1 MGEPFAVLDVAS
13 KFLKPS
19 TGVLRTRPECRQ
31 SLTYNMEY
39 ATCSMQHATYCMQH
53 ATYMGSLV
61 WLRCSCWRA
70 LIRAHTRAVRLD
82 ELVDSDG
89 KFRSA
94 EIYATSAPGLLPA
107 RSAVNQRSP
116 AHPHKCDIPDGA
128 IMDGMI
134 SRTAWY
140 APPLFQRPRAVLRR
154 PPRTVALGAASERS
168 HATPWH
174 AAWLRTYRYSWG
186 TRGTRGPP
194 PLTARSLAMLP
205 RERCAAAKTSVHLA
219 RGRSGRGVAARNTP
233 RCDALPSCQRRGKT
247 NPSAATPRRQEGF
260 RPCLPV
266 QWALK
271 RALSQSTGCAERAAR
286 SACARSKAA
295 TTLRH

>member
-1 MGEPFAVLDVAS
+1 MRLAQLRREIVAATS
-13 KFLKPS
+13 AR
-19 TGVLRTRPECRQ
+19 GVGSPRPHLHPDCAHPAPRPQ
-31 SLTYNMEY
+31 L
-39 ATCSMQHATYCMQH
+39 QQD
-53 ATYMGSLV
+53 
-61 WLRCSCWRA
+61 
-70 LIRAHTRAVRLD
+70 RAHPCHI
-82 ELVDSDG
+82 
-89 KFRSA
+89 SA
-94 EIYATSAPGLLPA
+94 GTGLTPATSAPGLLPA

-219 RGRSGRGVAARNTP
+219 RGRSGRGAAARNTP
-233 RCDALPSCQRRGKT
+233 RCDGLPSCQRRVKT

-260 RPCLPV
+260 RFCLPV
-266 QWALK
+266 QRALK

>member
-1 MGEPFAVLDVAS
+1 MRLAQLRREIVAATS
-13 KFLKPS
+13 AR
-19 TGVLRTRPECRQ
+19 GVGSPRPHLHPDCAHPAPRPQ
-31 SLTYNMEY
+31 L
-39 ATCSMQHATYCMQH
+39 QQD
-53 ATYMGSLV
+53 
-61 WLRCSCWRA
+61 
-70 LIRAHTRAVRLD
+70 RAHPCHI
-82 ELVDSDG
+82 
-89 KFRSA
+89 SA
-94 EIYATSAPGLLPA
+94 GTGLTPATSAPGLLPA

-174 AAWLRTYRYSWG
+174 AACLRTYRYSWG
-186 TRGTRGPP
+186 TRGTQGPP
-194 PLTARSLAMLP
+194 PLTARSLAMLHAKVRSGQAALKRP
-205 RERCAAAKTSVHLA
+205 FILHAAGQAAARRRATRHVATGCRATA
-219 RGRSGRGVAARNTP
+219 RENKPVSRN
-233 RCDALPSCQRRGKT
+233 
-247 NPSAATPRRQEGF
+247 AATAGGLSP
-260 RPCLPV
+260 LPV
-266 QWALK
+266 QRVLK